1 MKLTNQH
8 IGYHGQT
15 VHEVELLENESN
27 LTSDLARPRHESTA
41 SLDKSSEHFYI
52 AAGRGCER
60 RYMPKERGFARPGGT
75 Q

>member
-27 LTSDLARPRHESTA
+27 LTSDLARPRHELAT
-41 SLDKSSEHFYI
+41 SLDKSSEYLYI
-52 AAGRGCER
+52 AVRRGRKP
-60 RYMPKERGFARPGGT
+60 RYMPKERGFTRPGGT

>member
-27 LTSDLARPRHESTA
+27 LTSDLARPRHELAT
-41 SLDKSSEHFYI
+41 SLDKSSEHL
-52 AAGRGCER
+52 
-60 RYMPKERGFARPGGT
+60 
-75 Q
+75 